1 MLPSRE
7 ELVQQYLEVST
18 VFQQLAIH
26 RNFVCCLQKGRKTN
40 LSYLVVQSDDNEFGQ
55 IRR

>member
-18 VFQQLAIH
+18 VFQQLAIY
-26 RNFVCCLQKGRKTN
+26 RNFVCCLQNGRKTN

>member
-40 LSYLVVQSDDNEFGQ
+40 LSYLLVQSDDNEFGQ